1 MNHHPQIHEPISPNS
16 PTSTPR
22 PHLTQRELAKRWN
35 KSEGTLERF
44 RSEGI
49 GPRFLK
55 IGGTV
60 RYRLEDI
67 EAYERDCLYDS
78 ACSKAVPPEAPA
90 LRATSMATAQGGR
103 A

>member
-1 MNHHPQIHEPISPNS
+1 MNHTQIHDPAP
-16 PTSTPR
+16 PASTPQS
-22 PHLTQRELAKRWN
+22 HLTQLELARRWN
-35 KSEGTLERF
+35 KSVGTLERF

-78 ACSKAVPPEAPA
+78 ASSKAVLPEAHA
-90 LRATSMATAQGGR
+90 FSAASTATAQGAR

>member
-1 MNHHPQIHEPISPNS
+1 MNHTQIHDPAPPASKPQS
-16 PTSTPR
+16 
-22 PHLTQRELAKRWN
+22 HLTQLELARRWN
-35 KSEGTLERF
+35 KSVGTLERF

-78 ACSKAVPPEAPA
+78 ASSKSVRPQAHA
-90 LRATSMATAQGGR
+90 LSAASMATAQGAR

>member
-1 MNHHPQIHEPISPNS
+1 MNHTQIHDPAP
-16 PTSTPR
+16 PASTPQS
-22 PHLTQRELAKRWN
+22 HLTQLELARRWN
-35 KSEGTLERF
+35 KSVGTLERF

-67 EAYERDCLYDS
+67 EAFERDCLYES
-78 ACSKAVPPEAPA
+78 VSSKSVRPEAGASSSA
-90 LRATSMATAQGGR
+90 LMAIAQASAQGAR

>member
-1 MNHHPQIHEPISPNS
+1 MNHTQIHEPAPPASKPQS
-16 PTSTPR
+16 
-22 PHLTQRELAKRWN
+22 HLTQLELARRWN
-35 KSEGTLERF
+35 KSVGTLERF

-67 EAYERDCLYDS
+67 EAYERDCLYES
-78 ACSKAVPPEAPA
+78 ASSKSVQPEARA
-90 LRATSMATAQGGR
+90 LSTKSMASAQASAQGAR

>member
-1 MNHHPQIHEPISPNS
+1 MNHSQIHDPATPASIA
-16 PTSTPR
+16 PT
-22 PHLTQRELAKRWN
+22 HLTQRDLARRWN

-60 RYRLEDI
+60 RYRLQDI

-78 ACSKAVPPEAPA
+78 ASSKAVLPAP
-90 LRATSMATAQGGR
+90 SMATAQG
-103 A
+103 AQA

>member
-1 MNHHPQIHEPISPNS
+1 MNHSQIYEPASNASISQS
-16 PTSTPR
+16 
-22 PHLTQRELAKRWN
+22 HLTQRDLARRWN

-55 IGGTV
+55 LGGTV

-78 ACSKAVPPEAPA
+78 SSSKADLPAAMMAAAPGA
-90 LRATSMATAQGGR
+90 RA
-103 A
+103 

>member
-1 MNHHPQIHEPISPNS
+1 MNQPQIHQPAP
-16 PTSTPR
+16 PTSTSQS
-22 PHLTQRELAKRWN
+22 HLTQRELAKRWN
-35 KSEGTLERF
+35 KSEGPLERF

-67 EAYERDCLYDS
+67 EAYERDCLYES
-78 ACSKAVPPEAPA
+78 ASSKAVLPKARA
-90 LRATSMATAQGGR
+90 LSAAQG
-103 A
+103 ALA